1 MNFADFVESDSSEG
15 RDLSTTDDKF
25 RVADHPLRMVYGTIH
40 DTTTGSAADRIQER
54 HWNVVRK
61 NILPVHIG

>member
-25 RVADHPLRMVYGTIH
+25 RVDHPLRMVSGTIH
-40 DTTTGSAADRIQER
+40 DTTTGSAADRIKR
-54 HWNVVRK
+54 G
-61 NILPVHIG
+61 IGM